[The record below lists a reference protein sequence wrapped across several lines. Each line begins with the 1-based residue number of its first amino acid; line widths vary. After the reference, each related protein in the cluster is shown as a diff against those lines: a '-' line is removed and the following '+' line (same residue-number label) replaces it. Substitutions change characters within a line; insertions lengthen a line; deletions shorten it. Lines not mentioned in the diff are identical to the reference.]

1 MFPYAGFAFVCKSA
15 TDQRLK
21 CRLQSAFLSLTQ
33 VTCLTMTILY
43 ASCPNDKGKI
53 TVSSQDTQGFPDH
66 MLDSFI
72 MSGSE
77 RVVKLEVGMP
87 VMLGRLIVE
96 AESQVGTFA
105 IYEMRTASGPCQ
117 NTGIYQR
124 ISRNNMT
131 LNLHPHK
138 HPGNGLS
145 YICNENIQIYK

>member
-1 MFPYAGFAFVCKSA
+1 MFPIAGFAFVCKSA

-33 VTCLTMTILY
+33 VTCLTITISY
-43 ASCPNDKGKI
+43 ASCLNDKGKI
-53 TVSSQDTQGFPDH
+53 TVSSQDTQGFLDH

-72 MSGSE
+72 MSGSQ
-77 RVVKLEVGMP
+77 RVVNLQVLVP

-117 NTGIYQR
+117 NTGIY
-124 ISRNNMT
+124 
-131 LNLHPHK
+131 
-138 HPGNGLS
+138 
-145 YICNENIQIYK
+145 